1 MTNYAALDVSLEAT
15 AVCVVDE
22 EGRILVEKKI
32 PTCPDAIASWLTKT
46 VPDLVR
52 VGMET
57 GPLAV
62 WLWNELRDKGC
73 QSFVWMLGTPMPR

>member
-32 PTCPDAIASWLTKT
+32 STCPDAIAS
-46 VPDLVR
+46 
-52 VGMET
+52 
-57 GPLAV
+57 
-62 WLWNELRDKGC
+62 
-73 QSFVWMLGTPMPR
+73 